1 MNMDKALT
9 EGEKRLVD
17 YLEDP
22 SCKHTE
28 GARMTVRF
36 GIIGCGVIGRYHAQA
51 AADSTDI
58 ELLAVADLRPGVAP
72 DPLRSCQSGW
82 SSP

>member
-1 MNMDKALT
+1 
-9 EGEKRLVD
+9 
-17 YLEDP
+17 
-22 SCKHTE
+22 
-28 GARMTVRF
+28 MTVRF